1 MGQAAPPSPG
11 PTKQTSTANIPTSHS
26 LATAPPPPM
35 GTLRPGCFSHS
46 RLFSRTALN
55 ASTGPCTL
63 QESKRCAWRG
73 AQRRACERPHTCSKP
88 SAWHVQSP
96 QTPRRGLSHV
106 AGSGRRAV
114 PHGGERT
121 AEAVPRGGEWT
132 AGAVPSASGQRA
144 AGVATGR
151 LANSP
156 PSPHDTGSHFW
167 ANTHNTMQVGPCAA
181 HPPSLPLHPITWW
194 GHTFNP
200 EEVSM
205 AEGRKELLWESLR
218 EPHSCSSPHFCQS
231 DPGLQG
237 AQGGLSSK

>member
-106 AGSGRRAV
+106 AGSGQQRLCHVVGSGRQGLCQAPVVSVPLGWPPAAWQTAHHPHTTRGLTSGRTPTTPCRSGRAL
-114 PHGGERT
+114 PIHLPCLCTPLHGGDT
-121 AEAVPRGGEWT
+121 
-132 AGAVPSASGQRA
+132 PS
-144 AGVATGR
+144 T
-151 LANSP
+151 L
-156 PSPHDTGSHFW
+156 
-167 ANTHNTMQVGPCAA
+167 
-181 HPPSLPLHPITWW
+181 
-194 GHTFNP
+194 
-200 EEVSM
+200 
-205 AEGRKELLWESLR
+205 K
-218 EPHSCSSPHFCQS
+218 
-231 DPGLQG
+231 
-237 AQGGLSSK
+237 K